1 LARAPRRRKN
11 PRPCRSPEPSAVGW
25 AYAVRIGAA
34 GHCYSGDQPR
44 LPPQALQE
52 QRRPYQ
58 GKAQPLQISEP
69 MSSATI
75 PRSRPNPKS
84 RWLAP
89 AGLIFLS
96 LVPIIAGA
104 IRLTDL
110 TGGQVTPDNARF
122 FDSPVPVLIHIPTVT
137 VYLVLGAFQ
146 FVPTLRRGK
155 RGRASWHKIAGRI
168 LAPTGL
174 LAALSGLWMA
184 VFYDLPPLDG
194 PLLLALRLVF
204 GSAMVAFIILGFI
217 AVRRRN
223 YVRHSEW
230 MSRAYSIGIAQG
242 TIVVVTIPWI
252 VLVGPVNEL
261 TRALLIGASWVLS
274 LAVAEYFIYRRA
286 QGPAPKPRPSIQPA

>member
-1 LARAPRRRKN
+1 MNK
-11 PRPCRSPEPSAVGW
+11 EVH
-25 AYAVRIGAA
+25 AYW
-34 GHCYSGDQPR
+34 
-44 LPPQALQE
+44 
-52 QRRPYQ
+52 
-58 GKAQPLQISEP
+58 SEL
-69 MSSATI
+69 MKSATI
-75 PRSRPNPKS
+75 SRSRQNPRF
-84 RWLAP
+84 RWLVP
-89 AGLIFLS
+89 AALIVLS

-104 IRLTDL
+104 VRLTDL
-110 TGGQVTPDNARF
+110 SGGHITPDNARF

-146 FVPTLRRGK
+146 FVPSLRRGK
-155 RGRASWHKIAGRI
+155 HGRASWHKIAGRI

-194 PLLLALRLVF
+194 PLLLALRLAF
-204 GSAMVAFIILGFI
+204 GAAMVAFIILGFI

-230 MSRAYSIGIAQG
+230 MSRAYAIGIAQG

-252 VLVGPVNEL
+252 VLVGPVTEL
-261 TRALLIGASWVLS
+261 TRALLIGASWFLS

-286 QGPAPKPRPSIQPA
+286 PGSTTTPRPVRPARVAPPSAL

>member
-1 LARAPRRRKN
+1 
-11 PRPCRSPEPSAVGW
+11 
-25 AYAVRIGAA
+25 
-34 GHCYSGDQPR
+34 
-44 LPPQALQE
+44 
-52 QRRPYQ
+52 
-58 GKAQPLQISEP
+58 
-69 MSSATI
+69 MTTATV
-75 PRSRPNPKS
+75 PRSRPSPRT
-84 RWLAP
+84 RWLVP
-89 AGLIFLS
+89 ASLIFLS

-104 IRLTDL
+104 SRLTEL

-146 FVPTLRRGK
+146 FVPPLRRGK
-155 RGRASWHKIAGRI
+155 RGRPSWHKVAGRI

-194 PLLLALRLVF
+194 PLLLVLRLLF
-204 GSAMVAFIILGFI
+204 GSAMVAFIVLGFI

-230 MSRAYSIGIAQG
+230 MSRAYAIGIAQG

-252 VLVGPVNEL
+252 LLVGPVDEL

-286 QGPAPKPRPSIQPA
+286 QGPVAKPRPASPVPAAPPPAP

>member
-1 LARAPRRRKN
+1 MN
-11 PRPCRSPEPSAVGW
+11 P
-25 AYAVRIGAA
+25 
-34 GHCYSGDQPR
+34 
-44 LPPQALQE
+44 
-52 QRRPYQ
+52 
-58 GKAQPLQISEP
+58 
-69 MSSATI
+69 ATTS
-75 PRSRPNPKS
+75 RSRPNHRTQWPV
-84 RWLAP
+84 P
-89 AGLIFLS
+89 AALILLS

-104 IRLTDL
+104 VRLTDL

-122 FDSPVPVLIHIPTVT
+122 FDSPIPVLIHIPTVT

-146 FVPTLRRGK
+146 FVPPLRRGK
-155 RGRASWHKIAGRI
+155 RGRPSWHKVAGRV

-194 PLLLALRLVF
+194 TLLLILRLVF
-204 GSAMVAFIILGFI
+204 GSAMAAFIVLGFI

-230 MSRAYSIGIAQG
+230 MSRAYAIGIAQG

-252 VLVGPVNEL
+252 VLVGPVTEL

-286 QGPAPKPRPSIQPA
+286 QGSAQQRRPSIQPA